1 MTIKLNWIITALAFA
16 LASVATQSPL
26 F

>member
-1 MTIKLNWIITALAFA
+1 MTIKLNWIITALACA